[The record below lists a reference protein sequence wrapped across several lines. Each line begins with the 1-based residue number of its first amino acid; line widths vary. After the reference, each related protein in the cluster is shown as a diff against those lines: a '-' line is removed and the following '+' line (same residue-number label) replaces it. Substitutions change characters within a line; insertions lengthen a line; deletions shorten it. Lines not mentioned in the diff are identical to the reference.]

1 MLKSI
6 RIRLTLWYTFVV
18 IAILLTFGIT
28 TYFYVRETLRDN
40 LDLSLRNEIGYLNDI
55 MQKKYPRRF
64 QRPKQPFVDS
74 TETNEVIDVTDPTWK
89 EIYEHT
95 LLNPRKQFFQVSN
108 RKGVLVFHSQS
119 LGPDTLKFP
128 LPLSTE
134 YRIQVVTTKGIRDID
149 LRMAAV
155 RTSEYLIIVAYPL
168 AELSD
173 LLDNLFS
180 IFVLLGPVSI
190 ILSLAGGWFLANKSL
205 KPVDE
210 ITTTARRITAENLDE
225 KIPSHGTDDEL
236 GRLVSTFNEMITRL
250 RDSFAQVKQFSMDAS
265 HELRT
270 PLTIMRGE
278 IEMVLRGDRT
288 PKEYRQVLGSTHE
301 EILRMVSIIENLL
314 TLSKAERGSIDLH
327 MEKLQ
332 LDQIVLELFEDS
344 AILAARKNIKVDLRH
359 MDEISISG
367 DKIRLRQLMLN
378 LLDNAIKFTPENG
391 RVSLAL
397 MRVNGEAQII
407 IEDSGIGIPDED
419 LPRIFDRFYRVEKGR
434 SREMGGSGLGLAIA
448 QWVVQAHGGSIEV
461 RSKLREGST
470 FTVHLPT

>member
-1 MLKSI
+1 MFKSI

-55 MQKKYPRRF
+55 MQKKYPNRMRRL
-64 QRPKQPFVDS
+64 PQPSIGASDS
-74 TETNEVIDVTDPTWK
+74 SEVIDVTDPTWK

-108 RKGVLVFHSQS
+108 KKGVLLFHSQT
-119 LGPDTLKFP
+119 LGTDTLKFP
-128 LPLSTE
+128 QPLPNE
-134 YRIQVVTTKGIRDID
+134 YRIQVVTTQGIRDIF

-155 RTSEYLIIVAYPL
+155 RTSEYIIIVAYPL
-168 AELSD
+168 AELGE

-180 IFVLLGPVSI
+180 IFVLIGPVAV

-205 KPVDE
+205 RPVDE
-210 ITTTARRITAENLDE
+210 ITTAARRITAENLEE

-236 GRLVSTFNEMITRL
+236 GRLVSTFNDMISRL
-250 RDSFAQVKQFSMDAS
+250 RDSFVQVKQFSMDAS

-278 IEMVLRGDRT
+278 IEMVLRGRR
-288 PKEYRQVLGSTHE
+288 PPEEYRQVLTSSLE
-301 EILRMVSIIENLL
+301 EIMRMASIIENLL
-314 TLSKAERGSIDLH
+314 TLSKAERGTTEIHRES
-327 MEKLQ
+327 LQ

-344 AILAARKNIKVDLRH
+344 AILASKKNITVDLRH
-359 MDEISISG
+359 VDEITING
-367 DKIRLRQLMLN
+367 DKIRLRQLLLN

-391 RVSLAL
+391 RVTLEL
-397 MRVNGEAQII
+397 IRRNGEAQII
-407 IEDSGIGIPDED
+407 VTDSGIGIPEED

-448 QWVVQAHGGSIEV
+448 QWVVQAHNGSIEV
-461 RSKLREGST
+461 QSQPHKGTT
-470 FTVHLPT
+470 FTVHLPC